1 MKQDKLFRVK
11 EVAEYLAIGKSTAW
25 YLSKKGLLH
34 PIKLSERVTV
44 WKQSDLDAFI
54 ASRIDEV
61 EK

>member
-1 MKQDKLFRVK
+1 MQEKLHRVGS
-11 EVAEYLAIGKSTAW
+11 VAEYLAIGKSTVW
-25 YLSKKGLLH
+25 FLSKKGLLH

-61 EK
+61 A

>member
-1 MKQDKLFRVK
+1 MQDKLHRVGS
-11 EVAEYLAIGKSTAW
+11 ASEYLAMGKSTIW

-34 PIKLSERVTV
+34 PIKLSDRVTV

-61 EK
+61 A

>member
-1 MKQDKLFRVK
+1 MQDKLHRVGS
-11 EVAEYLAIGKSTAW
+11 ASEYLAMGKSTIW
-25 YLSKKGLLH
+25 NLSQKNLLH

-61 EK
+61 KK

>member
-1 MKQDKLFRVK
+1 MQDKLHRVGS
-11 EVAEYLAIGKSTAW
+11 VSEYLAMGKSSIWA
-25 YLSKKGLLH
+25 LSAKGLLH

-61 EK
+61 A